1 MSKSKRVVLYFFI
14 LILLLFG
21 ASGIFIAVN
30 WAPDKPVSQLRAR
43 WAPAPSAFI
52 DINGLSVHMRD
63 EGVRDDPVPIV
74 LIHGTSSSLHT
85 WEGWVAAL
93 KGQRRVISMDLPGFG
108 LTGPNLQN
116 DYSNPAYTQF
126 ILSLMESL
134 KVQRFVV
141 AGNSLGGEIAWQ
153 VAVAAPQ
160 RVDKLILVDAAGYLF
175 IPESIPLGFR
185 LARVPQ
191 LAWLTQN
198 TLPQSMMESSVKSV
212 YGDPARVTP
221 ALVERYTAM
230 TLRAGNRHALGIRIQ
245 QLNAGVFADK
255 IKTIKTPTLILWGAK
270 DLLIPV
276 TYGHQFK
283 QDIAGSKLVVFE
295 QLGHVPQEEDAAATV
310 AVVQDF
316 LREH

>member
-1 MSKSKRVVLYFFI
+1 MNRSKRVALYFFI

-21 ASGIFIAVN
+21 VSALFIAVN
-30 WAPDKPVSQLRAR
+30 WAPDKPVLQLRAQ

-52 DINGLSVHMRD
+52 DINGLSVHVRD

-108 LTGPNLQN
+108 LTGPNQQD
-116 DYSNPAYTQF
+116 DYSSPAYTQF
-126 ILSLMESL
+126 ILALMDSL

-160 RVDKLILVDAAGYLF
+160 RVDKLILIDATGYLF
-175 IPESIPLGFR
+175 VPTSIPLGFR
-185 LARVPQ
+185 LARISQ
-191 LAWLTQN
+191 LAWLTQH
-198 TLPQSMMESSVKSV
+198 TMPHSMMESSVKSV
-212 YGDPARVTP
+212 YGNPEKVTQE
-221 ALVERYTAM
+221 LVSRYEAM
-230 TLRAGNRHALGIRIQ
+230 TLRAGNRRALGIRIK
-245 QLNAGVFADK
+245 QLNSGTYAEK
-255 IKTIKTPTLILWGAK
+255 IKSITTPTLILWGAK
-270 DLLIPV
+270 DNLIPI
-276 TYGHQFK
+276 TYAHQFK
-283 QDIAGSKLVVFE
+283 RDIAGSKLVVFD
-295 QLGHVPQEEDAAATV
+295 QLGHVPQEEDPASSV

-316 LREH
+316 LRQ